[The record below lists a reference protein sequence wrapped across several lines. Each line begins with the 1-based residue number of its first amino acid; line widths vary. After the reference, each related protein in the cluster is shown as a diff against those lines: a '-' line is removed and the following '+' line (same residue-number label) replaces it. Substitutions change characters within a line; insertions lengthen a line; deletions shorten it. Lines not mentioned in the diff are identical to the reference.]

1 MDEQNIV
8 DNNSLVSEG
17 LSIQERIYSEVRREY
32 CRLFGSVPSGSISEL
47 SLLMLLC
54 YLALHRRMGWTIY
67 LLLSCPLSFAEMLII
82 STGTKSQQSPKYF
95 RLIKKTLE
103 TTLELRQRFPIAL
116 TTLTSF
122 IALDSFPHED
132 SLYPIVLS
140 NLIDNRRDNLDL
152 TQTDNYTAKAQS
164 VFCTMSNFQD
174 SIDPVDLV
182 LRAFKHV
189 TTENIDLEATKSR
202 LEISREEIDF
212 SRGNWL
218 ASERFVVARL
228 LKQRII
234 QEGVDAWYRSQP
246 ELIGEL
252 LSRIVFDLDLHREH
266 YCLEY
271 GSVKDALYTIT
282 KKDDLYNDHFKPHL
296 LNLVRNYG
304 EGNEQSIEF
313 AFRYLSEREE
323 EELIEIVKE
332 ADKLGEEHPHDLAVG
347 SAVRR
352 LQETYPDRFPE
363 KQYVEYRKR
372 RDELKREGFCT
383 DREELLKAVFGKG
396 YTS

>member
-17 LSIQERIYSEVRREY
+17 LSIQEEIYSEVRREY
-32 CRLFGSVPSGSISEL
+32 CRLFGSVPSGNISEL
-47 SLLMLLC
+47 SHLMLTVYLDLHTRLGWELC
-54 YLALHRRMGWTIY
+54 LF
-67 LLLSCPLSFAEMLII
+67 LLCPLSFATMLIA
-82 STGTKSQQSPKYF
+82 STRAKSQQSPKYF
-95 RLIKKTLE
+95 KLIKITLE
-103 TTLELRQRFPIAL
+103 TTLELRQRFP
-116 TTLTSF
+116 TTFDIFASSIPIDF
-122 IALDSFPHED
+122 FPRRD
-132 SLYPIVLS
+132 NSYSTKLS
-140 NLIDNRRDNLDL
+140 NLTDNSQDNLDL
-152 TQTDNYTAKAQS
+152 TKTDQYTAKAQS
-164 VFCTMSNFQD
+164 VFYTMSNFPN
-174 SIDPVDLV
+174 SIDTVDLV

-189 TTENIDLEATKSR
+189 TTENVDLEATKSR
-202 LEISREEIDF
+202 LEISREEVDF
-212 SRGNWL
+212 SRRNWL

-304 EGNEQSIEF
+304 EGNEQSVEF

-383 DREELLKAVFGKG
+383 DREELFKAVFGKG